1 MLITGCFIHFN
12 EQYDCILVLKKK
24 YTNSYILRIPIK
36 CSTKKRGQDT
46 TKVYFNRIDVFN

>member
-1 MLITGCFIHFN
+1 M
-12 EQYDCILVLKKK
+12 
-24 YTNSYILRIPIK
+24 YILRIPIK